1 MGRIVRLRVRDSF
14 VDGKLMSKVVQDLQI
29 LLGLDMSEDCIQVD
43 NLNLWDDKERLVKF
57 GVNYS
62 EFSRED

>member
-1 MGRIVRLRVRDSF
+1 
-14 VDGKLMSKVVQDLQI
+14 MSKVVQDLQI